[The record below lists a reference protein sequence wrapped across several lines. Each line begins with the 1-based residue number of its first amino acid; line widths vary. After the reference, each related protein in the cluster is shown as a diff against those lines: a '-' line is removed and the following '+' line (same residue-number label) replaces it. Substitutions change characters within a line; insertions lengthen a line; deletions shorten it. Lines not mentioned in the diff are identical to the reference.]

1 MIYHIGVLH
10 LWYTASYLLPTPALS
25 HFLYISEDTMN
36 HENSTADW
44 SPEGLFLRLYKK
56 IPAHILL
63 TFVSALAFGLVTHLY
78 MLTNKLPN
86 HDDIGHLFGSDYGAA
101 SGRWLLPFVLR
112 IHGSFSLP
120 WLIGLLALVFLGLS
134 ACLTVSVLRI
144 RRPLGCIL
152 TAALMVSFPSVAA
165 TFAYMFSA
173 DAYFFSLLL
182 ACLAGFLACKF
193 RWGWV
198 FAILPLTLSMGIY
211 QSYFGVAAVLMVGA
225 LIFETL
231 DGKLPLPRL
240 FLRALGF
247 VISLGV
253 SMGLYLAISKLA
265 SRATGL
271 VDYMGIS
278 GMGKLPL
285 AQLPELLVRAY
296 GEYFLFFLRNQ
307 STAHAFFMKY
317 LFVLAVLASLYLLVF
332 ILRQRKLK
340 PLSILFFLLLLLAY
354 PLAGGLIVLMAPE
367 TSAHLLMLYGLLYIL
382 LLPLALMEYAHPRA
396 EKVGGFHRFA
406 LAASSWLVV
415 LTLAA
420 SAYCYAVYSNEV
432 YLKMQL
438 SYEQTVAFSTRL
450 LSAVEQTEGYV
461 PDMPIVLVGTSEESA
476 ALAPELNR
484 ISMIGALNMNA
495 LINSYTNGLFLQR
508 YLGISN
514 EVFNND
520 TDIAQEFDDFYE
532 VIEMPVY
539 PAQGSIRIIDDYAVV
554 RLGKLLS
561 E

>member
-1 MIYHIGVLH
+1 MKHKKSAARAL
-10 LWYTASYLLPTPALS
+10 AS
-25 HFLYISEDTMN
+25 
-36 HENSTADW
+36 DW
-44 SPEGLFLRLYKK
+44 SPEGVFLRLYRKL
-56 IPAHILL
+56 PGHILL

-86 HDDIGHLFGSDYGAA
+86 HDDIGHLFGSHYGAA
-101 SGRWLLPFVLR
+101 SGRWLLPFVLKL
-112 IHGSFSLP
+112 HGSFSLP
-120 WLIGLLALVFLGLS
+120 WLIGLLALVFLGLA

-152 TAALMVSFPSVAA
+152 TAVLMVSFPSVAA

-173 DAYFFSLLL
+173 DAYFLSLLL

-240 FLRALGF
+240 ILRALGF

-253 SMGLYLAISKLA
+253 SMGLYLTISKLA

-278 GMGKLPL
+278 SMGKLPV
-285 AQLPELLVRAY
+285 AQLPALLFRTYEQYSV
-296 GEYFLFFLRNQ
+296 FFLQNQ

-317 LFVLAVLASLYLLVF
+317 LFALTALATLYLVVS

-340 PLSILFFLLLLLAY
+340 PLSVLFLLLLFLAY

-382 LLPLALMEYAHPRA
+382 LLPLALMEYAHPRT
-396 EKVGGFHRFA
+396 EKTGGFHRLA

-415 LTLAA
+415 LALSA
-420 SAYCYAVYSNEV
+420 SAYCYAVYSNEA

-438 SYEQTVAFSTRL
+438 SYEQTVSFSTRL
-450 LSAVEQTEGYV
+450 ISAIEQTEGYS
-461 PDMPIVLVGTSEESA
+461 PGMPIVLVGTSEEHA
-476 ALAPELNR
+476 AKAPELNQ
-484 ISMIGALNMNA
+484 ISMTGALNMNA
-495 LINSYTNGLFLQR
+495 LINSYTNGLFFQR

-514 EVFNND
+514 EVFNYD
-520 TDIAQEFDDFYE
+520 TGIAQEFDDFYE
-532 VIEMPVY
+532 VIEMPIY
-539 PAQGSIRIIDDYAVV
+539 PTRGSIRVIDGYAVV
-554 RLGKLLS
+554 RLGKLIS
-561 E
+561 ESEA

>member
-1 MIYHIGVLH
+1 MKQE
-10 LWYTASYLLPTPALS
+10 SPAAKT
-25 HFLYISEDTMN
+25 YG
-36 HENSTADW
+36 ADLN
-44 SPEGLFLRLYKK
+44 PEAVFLRLLKK
-56 IPAHILL
+56 IPRHIQL
-63 TFVSALAFGLVTHLY
+63 TFASAFVFGLLVHLY

-120 WLIGLLALVFLGLS
+120 WLIGLLALIFIGLS

-182 ACLAGFLACKF
+182 ACFAAFLACKL

-231 DGKLPLPRL
+231 DGKLPLHRL
-240 FLRALGF
+240 LLRALGF
-247 VISLGV
+247 AASLGA

-278 GMGKLPL
+278 SMGKLPI
-285 AQLPELLVRAY
+285 AQLPELLGRAY
-296 GEYFLFFLRNQ
+296 GEYFLFFFRNQ

-317 LFVLAVLASLYLLVF
+317 LFVLFALATLYFIVS

-354 PLAGGLIVLMAPE
+354 PLAGALIVLMAPE
-367 TSAHLLMLYGLLYIL
+367 TSAHLLMVYGLLYVL
-382 LLPLALMEYAHPRA
+382 LLPLALMEYALPRGK
-396 EKVGGFHRFA
+396 KVGGLRGLA
-406 LAASSWLVV
+406 LACSGWLVV
-415 LTLAA
+415 LTLSA
-420 SAYCYAVYSNEV
+420 SAYCYAVYSNEA

-438 SYEQTVAFSTRL
+438 SYEQMVSFSTRL
-450 LSAVEQTEGYV
+450 ISAVEQAEGYV
-461 PDMPIVLVGTSEESA
+461 PDMPIVLVGTSEENA
-476 ALAPELNR
+476 AKAPELNQ
-484 ISMIGALNMNA
+484 ISMTGALDMNA
-495 LINSYTNGLFLQR
+495 LINSYTNGLFFQR

-514 EVFNND
+514 EVFNYD
-520 TDIAQEFDDFYE
+520 SGIAQEFDDFYE

-539 PAQGSIRIIDDYAVV
+539 PARGSVRVIDGYAVV
-554 RLGKLLS
+554 RLGKLIS
-561 E
+561 ES

>member
-1 MIYHIGVLH
+1 M
-10 LWYTASYLLPTPALS
+10 
-25 HFLYISEDTMN
+25 
-36 HENSTADW
+36 
-44 SPEGLFLRLYKK
+44 
-56 IPAHILL
+56 
-63 TFVSALAFGLVTHLY
+63 TFVTVLAFGLVTHLY
-78 MLTNKLPN
+78 MFTNKLPN

-101 SGRWLLPFVLR
+101 SGRWFLPFVLR

-120 WLIGLLALVFLGLS
+120 WLIGLLSLIFLGLS

-152 TAALMVSFPSVAA
+152 TAALIVSFPSVAA

-182 ACLAGFLACKF
+182 ACLAAFFACKF

-198 FAILPLTLSMGIY
+198 FAVLPLTLSMGIY

-225 LIFETL
+225 LIFDVL

-240 FLRALGF
+240 ILRALGF
-247 VISLGV
+247 VTSLGA
-253 SMGLYLAISKLA
+253 SMGLYLIISKLA

-278 GMGKLPL
+278 SMGKLPM
-285 AQLPELLVRAY
+285 AQLPALLWRTY
-296 GEYFLFFLRNQ
+296 QEYSLFFFHNQ

-317 LFVLAVLASLYLLVF
+317 LFVLLAIVTLFLIVSFLWQK
-332 ILRQRKLK
+332 RLK
-340 PLSILFFLLLLLAY
+340 PLPAFFLLLLLLAY

-367 TSAHLLMLYGLLYIL
+367 TSAHLLMVYGLLYIL
-382 LLPLALMEYAHPRA
+382 LLPLALMEYALSSRKKA
-396 EKVGGFHRFA
+396 ARLGRLA

-415 LTLAA
+415 LSLSA
-420 SAYCYAVYSNEV
+420 SAYCYAVYSNEA

-438 SYEQTVAFSTRL
+438 SYEQMVSYSTRL
-450 LSAVEQTEGYV
+450 ISAIEQTEGYV
-461 PDMPIVLVGTSEESA
+461 PNMPIVLVGTSEERA
-476 ALAPELNR
+476 AKAPELNQ
-484 ISMIGALNMNA
+484 IAMTGLLDLNA
-495 LINSYTNGLFLQR
+495 LINSYTNGLFFQR

-520 TDIAQEFDDFYE
+520 TGIAQELDDFYE
-532 VIEMPVY
+532 VMEMPVY
-539 PAQGSIRIIDDYAVV
+539 PTQGSIRIIDGYAVV

-561 E
+561 ES